1 MYRHSLYNK
10 MSTVKLSVCCRV
22 RNFLDTNVD
31 LMEYNEPIELMFD
44 VTVFKADKQVGFWHF
59 MRAT

>member
-1 MYRHSLYNK
+1 MYRHTRD
-10 MSTVKLSVCCRV
+10 STVKLSVCCRV

-44 VTVFKADKQVGFWHF
+44 VTVFKADKQVGF
-59 MRAT
+59 

>member
-44 VTVFKADKQVGFWHF
+44 VTVFKADKQVGF
-59 MRAT
+59 